1 MTTIQTKRPNTRN
14 HIAIYYPVDVDSK
27 TIEDIAI
34 KEILELCGTL
44 EFSMNFTYAIYTD
57 NSLISENIFV
67 PIFHTYYLNSEPK
80 IVVIRDSL
88 RLALDIL
95 ELYPYHDF
103 CLYKDENSE
112 SNFKFLQDRFP
123 NHKLRLISS
132 LKELL

>member
-1 MTTIQTKRPNTRN
+1 MRTLQTKRPNIKN
-14 HIAIYYPVDVDSK
+14 HIAIYYSTTIDSSI
-27 TIEDIAI
+27 IEDLCI
-34 KEILELCGTL
+34 KELLELCGSL
-44 EFSMNFTYAIYTD
+44 DFSMKFTYAIYAD
-57 NSLISENIFV
+57 NSLISENIFI

-88 RLALDIL
+88 QLSLDIL